1 MKEHYLVL
9 YDGHCRLCSR
19 SVRWISNN
27 DVRKKFTFKAQTIPS
42 DTVQLIMDGKRYER
56 STAVLR
62 IAIHLRFPWP
72 LLVFFFLVPAFFRDR
87 IYMLIALRRKQ
98 WFGEETGCVI

>member
-1 MKEHYLVL
+1 MKERYLVL
-9 YDGHCRLCSR
+9 YDGHCRLCSK

-72 LLVFFFLVPAFFRDR
+72 LLGFFFLVPPFIRDR
-87 IYMLIALRRKQ
+87 IYMLIALRRKH
-98 WFGEETGCVI
+98 WSGEETGCVI